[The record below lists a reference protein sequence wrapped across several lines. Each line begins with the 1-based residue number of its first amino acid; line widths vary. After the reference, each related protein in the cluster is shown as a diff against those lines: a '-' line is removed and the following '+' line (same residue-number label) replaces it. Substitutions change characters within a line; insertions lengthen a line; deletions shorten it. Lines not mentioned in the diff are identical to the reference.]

1 MRFRRSLSVVGAVAL
16 SGASIVGASLVV
28 VGVTASTAGAATFT
42 VDDTADGPPVAAN
55 CTDITPGNCSPR
67 DAFLAADG
75 SAGADVID
83 LAPNTTYQLTECGAP
98 SATTHALKTSDNAA
112 LTVNGNGSTIQ
123 QTCAAASENGVIQ
136 LLNAGL
142 LTVNRIT
149 LTGANSTSGVGA
161 IQAGN
166 DASSITVN
174 DSTIRGNTASFQGGV
189 GGAGAITIR
198 NSTISN
204 NTGTVGTGGVNSFN
218 DPVTLI
224 NSTVTGNVSGGTG
237 LTDAGGVS
245 ATNTVAPF
253 GTVVLIY
260 STVVGNTGGATGT
273 ANIRSAGPLTSFG
286 SVVGDPL
293 GTGTVNCSVGGGT
306 VSNGFNYEQA
316 TSTCG
321 FGFGLGDVTSGAN
334 PLLGALA
341 NNGGPTQTRLPG
353 ANSPLLDKILA
364 AACQLDG
371 AAGITTDQRGITRPQ
386 GTGCDIGAVEVV
398 VAAPPP
404 PPAALSRNPTFA
416 G

>member
-1 MRFRRSLSVVGAVAL
+1 MRFRRSLSVVGAIAL

-28 VGVTASTAGAATFT
+28 ASLTAAPAGAATFT
-42 VDDTADGPPVAAN
+42 VDDTVDGPPVAAN
-55 CTDITPGNCSPR
+55 CTDVTPGNCSPR

-75 SAGADVID
+75 SVGADIID

-98 SATTHALKTSDNAA
+98 SATTHALKASDNAA
-112 LTVNGNGSTIQ
+112 LTINGNGSTIQ
-123 QTCAAASENGVIQ
+123 QTCASNTENGVIQ
-136 LLNAGL
+136 LLNAVL

-149 LTGANSTSGVGA
+149 LTGASSTSGVGA

-174 DSTIRGNTASFQGGV
+174 DSTITGNRASFQAGL

-198 NSTISN
+198 NSTVSN
-204 NTGTVGTGGVNSFN
+204 NTGTNGTGGVNSFN

-224 NSTVTGNVSGGTG
+224 NSTVTGNVSGGAG
-237 LTDAGGVS
+237 ANDAGGVS

-260 STVVGNTGGATGT
+260 STVVGNTGGASGT

-293 GTGTVNCSVGGGT
+293 GTSTVNCSVSGGT
-306 VSNGFNYEQA
+306 VSNGYSYEQG

-321 FGFGLGDVTSGAN
+321 FGAGAGDVTSGAN

-341 NNGGPTQTRLPG
+341 ANGGPTQTRLPG
-353 ANSPLLDKILA
+353 AASPLLDRIPT
-364 AACQLDG
+364 AACQADG
-371 AAGITTDQRGITRPQ
+371 AAGITVDQRGITRPQ
-386 GTGCDIGAVEVV
+386 GTGCDVGAVEVV
-398 VAAPPP
+398 VVTPAAPG
-404 PPAALSRNPTFA
+404 AVAVTPTFT